1 MKEKNAF
8 HVNGYLGLLVAIIGG
23 LVGLWLAYSG
33 FRHGSLGMLIGGVIL
48 IVLVLILVTSL
59 TIIQPNEAKALTF
72 GYDEAAA
79 KLKALGFDHVQ
90 VLGKDGF
97 AACEL

>member
-1 MKEKNAF
+1 M
-8 HVNGYLGLLVAIIGG
+8 GG
-23 LVGLWLAYSG
+23 EV
-33 FRHGSLGMLIGGVIL
+33 VI
-48 IVLVLILVTSL
+48 TADAH
-59 TIIQPNEAKALTF
+59 EAKALTF

-97 AACEL
+97 AACKL